1 VVTATLAEHMASSA
15 QRELPAEVVEKTALH
30 ILDTVAAMVSGTRLE
45 GGVQALKWVA
55 QQGGRPDA
63 LVVGSECRSSAADAA
78 LANGMLA
85 HADETDDSHALSLTH
100 PGCAIVPAALAVGD
114 WRDVSG
120 QALIRAVTVGYDV
133 GPRISMALGAA
144 SFFDD
149 HHSSHSV
156 GGLFG
161 ATAAVSSLM
170 GFSARQCEYML
181 SYAVQQASGNACWR
195 RDPDHVEKAYDF
207 GGMPAHHAVLA
218 GTMVASGMTGSRQ
231 PIEGTPGLLAAYPKH
246 ARPALA
252 TEALGTRYEVMRTA
266 IKKWCVGSPIQS
278 ALDSLLYLM
287 QNEGLRHEQVDRIVV
302 SLPVQSA
309 PVVDRRE
316 MPAVNLQFQLSVLLL
331 DGHLSF
337 DSGHNQARMH
347 EAVVLDLCDRIQI
360 DPRPEQA
367 FIDNSRQAIVTVH
380 CRDGSIKSH
389 HTLHVRGTP
398 ANPMTLSEIQV
409 KAQDLMAPVLGTERS
424 QQLISQLI
432 QLNELPHIS
441 VLRPLLKPAFSLSR

>member
-1 VVTATLAEHMASSA
+1 MVTAILAEHMASSA
-15 QRELPAEVVEKTALH
+15 QRDLPVEVVEKTALH

-45 GGVQALKWVA
+45 GGVQALKWVT

-63 LVVGSECRSSAADAA
+63 LVVGSDCRTSVAAAA

-100 PGCAIVPAALAVGD
+100 PGCAIVPAALAIGD
-114 WRDVSG
+114 WHDVSG
-120 QALIRAVTVGYDV
+120 QALLRAVAVGYDV
-133 GPRISMALGAA
+133 GPRISMALGG
-144 SFFDD
+144 SLFFDD

-170 GFSARQCEYML
+170 GFSVCQCEYML
-181 SYAVQQASGNACWR
+181 AYAVQQASGNSCWR

-207 GGMPAHHAVLA
+207 GGMPAHHSVLA
-218 GTMVASGMTGSRQ
+218 ATMVASGMTGSRQ
-231 PIEGTPGLLAAYPKH
+231 PIEGTPGLFAAYPKH
-246 ARPALA
+246 AQLALA
-252 TEALGTRYEVMRTA
+252 TEELGTRYEVMRTA

-278 ALDSLLYLM
+278 ALDSLLHLM
-287 QNEGLRHEQVDRIVV
+287 QNEGLRHEHVERIVV

-316 MPAVNLQFQLSVLLL
+316 MPAVNLQFQLSVLLI

-337 DSGHNQARMH
+337 DSGHNLARMG
-347 EAVVLDLCDRIQI
+347 EAAVLDLCDRIHI

-367 FIDNSRQAIVTVH
+367 FIDSSRQAIVTVH
-380 CRDGSIKSH
+380 CRDGSKKSH
-389 HTLHVRGTP
+389 HTMHVRGTP
-398 ANPMTLSEIQV
+398 ANPMTMSEIQA
-409 KAQDLMAPVLGTERS
+409 KALDLMAPVLGTERS
-424 QQLISQLI
+424 QRLINQLTHLNDLPRISD
-432 QLNELPHIS
+432 
-441 VLRPLLKPAFSLSR
+441 LRPLLKPASTH